1 MATLNDISFLF
12 AYTNSQIQISTKLR
26 SSSHTQHFTNPLLT
40 SCNKQSTAK
49 MCHWEVFLFKCNC
62 YTLGIKEH
70 CHQHR
75 LKQTANCIEYQ
86 QVKQEWVHNQDKVC
100 DTHKGQDDIYA
111 DGPTVKWKDLER
123 HVWKRA
129 TEHAAKG
136 DFPGKP

>member
-1 MATLNDISFLF
+1 
-12 AYTNSQIQISTKLR
+12 
-26 SSSHTQHFTNPLLT
+26 
-40 SCNKQSTAK
+40 

-75 LKQTANCIEYQ
+75 LKQTANCLEIQ

-100 DTHKGQDDIYA
+100 DSHEGQEEIYA
-111 DGPTVKWKDLER
+111 NGPTVEWEDLER
-123 HVWKRA
+123 HAWKRV

-136 DFPGKP
+136 DFPGKPWLGSIWVKMARKDPYY